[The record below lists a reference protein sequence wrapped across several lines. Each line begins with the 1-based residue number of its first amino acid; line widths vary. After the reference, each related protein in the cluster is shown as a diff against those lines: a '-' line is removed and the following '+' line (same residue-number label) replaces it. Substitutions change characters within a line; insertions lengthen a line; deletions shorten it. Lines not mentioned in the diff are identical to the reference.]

1 MFYYI
6 VNFVLFSLSTC
17 ISLPSWSLDSMSFKD
32 LWTMRTSD
40 ILSSF
45 PIPSEPSITLI
56 FRDDKSIYLYNNETS
71 DQKSFTISDAI
82 MDVSYANF
90 FYDGEIQKLVICDY
104 TSKYAFIK
112 VLSTVG
118 VTMNMTFQSL
128 DPEANMKLFN
138 KQYENF
144 KSKLIN
150 DIQKNTSMRTAIR
163 GVT

>member
-1 MFYYI
+1 MPMQQA
-6 VNFVLFSLSTC
+6 NE
-17 ISLPSWSLDSMSFKD
+17 LP
-32 LWTMRTSD
+32 
-40 ILSSF
+40 
-45 PIPSEPSITLI
+45 
-56 FRDDKSIYLYNNETS
+56 
-71 DQKSFTISDAI
+71 
-82 MDVSYANF
+82 
-90 FYDGEIQKLVICDY
+90 
-104 TSKYAFIK
+104 
-112 VLSTVG
+112 STVG